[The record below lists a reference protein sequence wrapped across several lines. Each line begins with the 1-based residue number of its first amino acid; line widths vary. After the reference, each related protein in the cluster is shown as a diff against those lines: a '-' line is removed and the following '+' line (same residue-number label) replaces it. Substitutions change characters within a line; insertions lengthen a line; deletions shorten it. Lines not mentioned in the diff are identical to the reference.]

1 MGDLSITGILR
12 VEEVPISIRSRPVYR
27 TSGVLVNSTECVLA
41 DLLPLAS
48 AMPTHVKAG
57 QGWNPVGAS
66 SEDGVQDIGEIEQ
79 GIIPQPEMHL
89 TPTRVDVHR
98 ARWHRTG
105 PEDAA
110 SREQIGQAWRIQV
123 PGVEVMDLDLVRI

>member
-1 MGDLSITGILR
+1 
-12 VEEVPISIRSRPVYR
+12 
-27 TSGVLVNSTECVLA
+27 
-41 DLLPLAS
+41 
-48 AMPTHVKAG
+48 MPTYVKAG

-66 SEDGVQDIGEIEQ
+66 SEDGVHDIGEIEQ

-123 PGVEVMDLDLVRI
+123 AGVEVMDLDLTRI